1 MHKSSVICTSKE
13 SSACCNGQGDFL
25 EEAWPCLGLLGGE
38 ERELSVSS
46 RDQDS
51 SLVLCTLWALQV
63 ASNVRERRRD
73 KMSRDGISVS
83 SEAAERKCVKKAE
96 QMGLLLQD

>member
-1 MHKSSVICTSKE
+1 MS
-13 SSACCNGQGDFL
+13 
-25 EEAWPCLGLLGGE
+25 P
-38 ERELSVSS
+38 RE
-46 RDQDS
+46 QDS
-51 SLVLCTLWALQV
+51 SLVRCTLWVLQV
-63 ASNVRERRRD
+63 ASNVREGRWD